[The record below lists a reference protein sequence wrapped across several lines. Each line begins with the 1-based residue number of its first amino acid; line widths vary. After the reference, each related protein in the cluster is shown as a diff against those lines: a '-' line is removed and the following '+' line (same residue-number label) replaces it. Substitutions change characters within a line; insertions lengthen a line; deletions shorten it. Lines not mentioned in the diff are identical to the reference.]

1 MLDNLIYSINAIL
14 PIFLL
19 AVVGAL
25 LNKSGKLSEKFL
37 ETADWLVFNIAL
49 PLVLFLEVA
58 SCSLSDDFDV
68 KLAVF
73 LLVSV
78 TASFLI
84 VSIIAA
90 VFIKDNSKRGALI
103 QGICRSNFAILGV
116 PLAVNMFGEAGGQ
129 AIAFA
134 TPIVIPMFNAY
145 SVVALSVFSGSD
157 KHKIDKKAILGILKN
172 IVTNPLIIGIVCGL
186 PFMLLEIELPVAADK
201 TLTYL
206 SNLATPLAMISL
218 GAGFK
223 LESLRGRAGYAVVGA
238 LGKTV
243 ILPAIMVV
251 TAVLCGLRGPSLGVV
266 LICFGAPTAV
276 SSYIM
281 AKKMDNDHELAAQI
295 LLLSTMVCVLT
306 IFAGIFILRSLGLI

>member
-19 AVVGAL
+19 VVAGAL
-25 LNKSGKLSEKFL
+25 LNKFNKINEKFT

-58 SCSLSDDFDV
+58 SCSLSSDFDV
-68 KLAVF
+68 KQAIF

-78 TASFLI
+78 TAAFFLVTVLTI
-84 VSIIAA
+84 
-90 VFIKDNSKRGALI
+90 VFIRDSSKRGAFI
-103 QGICRSNFAILGV
+103 QGVCRSNFAILGV
-116 PLAVNMFGEAGGQ
+116 PLAVNMFGDAGGQ

-145 SVVALSVFSGSD
+145 SVIVLSVFSGSD
-157 KHKIDKKAILGILKN
+157 KHKIDGKAIRRILKN
-172 IVTNPLIIGIVCGL
+172 IITNPLIIGILCGL
-186 PFMLLEIELPVAADK
+186 PFMFFGISLPTAVDK

-218 GAGFK
+218 GAGFR
-223 LESLRGRAGYAVVGA
+223 LESLKGRVGYAIVGA
-238 LGKTV
+238 VSKTV
-243 ILPAIMVV
+243 ILPAI
-251 TAVLCGLRGPSLGVV
+251 AVGIGILCGLRGPSLGVV

-295 LLLSTMVCVLT
+295 LLLSTMLCVLT
-306 IFAGIFILRSLGLI
+306 IFVGIFILKTFAFI